1 METAAK
7 TIKLYDDRPY
17 DLSFTGEII
26 YAGPMKEGT
35 RELVL
40 DRTLFF
46 PEEGGQSP
54 DQGMLADCRVTDVQI
69 RDGVIIHTVRGSR
82 ERLEVLEPGC
92 PVRGELDWDFR
103 FSNMQNHTGE
113 HILSGLLHSTY
124 GFDNIGFRLSPNTVT
139 LDFNGHLDR
148 DALLEI
154 ERRANEAVY
163 ANLEVIARY
172 PDRDRLE
179 AMEYRSKKQIDE
191 AVRVVT
197 IPGVDACACCA
208 PHVRR
213 TGEIGVIRI
222 LKSLRFKGGT
232 RLTILS
238 GRRALALMQ
247 QQLIVLEDVSHLT
260 SRKQEELAEGV
271 RSLLEENAAQRFRIG
286 ELERQ
291 VTDLRLSAIPAD
303 QKNVFLA
310 EADMSPLAQ
319 RGYVNG
325 LCERHEGCCGV
336 FVGNDSEG
344 YKFIIGAR
352 QSDAKH
358 QNALHSD
365 ARQAA
370 ALLRETLGA
379 RGGGKPAMVQG
390 SVKATWQEIQKALE
404 GLSEI

>member
-1 METAAK
+1 METAAR

-172 PDRDRLE
+172 PDRDRLS
-179 AMEYRSKKQIDE
+179 AMEYRSKK
-191 AVRVVT
+191 
-197 IPGVDACACCA
+197 
-208 PHVRR
+208 
-213 TGEIGVIRI
+213 
-222 LKSLRFKGGT
+222 
-232 RLTILS
+232 
-238 GRRALALMQ
+238 
-247 QQLIVLEDVSHLT
+247 
-260 SRKQEELAEGV
+260 
-271 RSLLEENAAQRFRIG
+271 
-286 ELERQ
+286 
-291 VTDLRLSAIPAD
+291 
-303 QKNVFLA
+303 
-310 EADMSPLAQ
+310 
-319 RGYVNG
+319 
-325 LCERHEGCCGV
+325 
-336 FVGNDSEG
+336 
-344 YKFIIGAR
+344 
-352 QSDAKH
+352 
-358 QNALHSD
+358 
-365 ARQAA
+365 
-370 ALLRETLGA
+370 
-379 RGGGKPAMVQG
+379 
-390 SVKATWQEIQKALE
+390 
-404 GLSEI
+404 

>member
-1 METAAK
+1 M
-7 TIKLYDDRPY
+7 
-17 DLSFTGEII
+17 
-26 YAGPMKEGT
+26 
-35 RELVL
+35 
-40 DRTLFF
+40 
-46 PEEGGQSP
+46 
-54 DQGMLADCRVTDVQI
+54 
-69 RDGVIIHTVRGSR
+69 
-82 ERLEVLEPGC
+82 
-92 PVRGELDWDFR
+92 
-103 FSNMQNHTGE
+103 
-113 HILSGLLHSTY
+113 
-124 GFDNIGFRLSPNTVT
+124 
-139 LDFNGHLDR
+139 
-148 DALLEI
+148 
-154 ERRANEAVY
+154 
-163 ANLEVIARY
+163 
-172 PDRDRLE
+172 
-179 AMEYRSKKQIDE
+179 
-191 AVRVVT
+191 T

-222 LKSLRFKGGT
+222 LKSLRYKGGT

-291 VTDLRLSAIPAD
+291 VTDLRLSAIPAER
-303 QKNVFLA
+303 KNVFLA